1 MRGRIRSL
9 LACLLLATAW
19 AGWAPAQDARAGGF
33 PPRRGL
39 LDEGPAA
46 LHLVG
51 TVVRHRNAIPFYTLA
66 YYVDLRELRRAIG
79 PGRRSIEELARVLI
93 QGRIAQGY
101 VTRFEQGVGKERRV
115 AFLLENLELYW
126 EGGGFRRD
134 SPTLGAFLP
143 FFDAALERGEETQVW
158 IHRGVIYTRK
168 PGLRANRTE
177 DPDLCRAFAN
187 SYLGDLRKPGAD
199 RVLREDL
206 LRRLPALLEAIR

>member
-1 MRGRIRSL
+1 MRARVPTL
-9 LACLLLATAW
+9 LACLAVATALTV
-19 AGWAPAQDARAGGF
+19 PARAETRAGGF
-33 PPRRGL
+33 PARRGF
-39 LDEGPAA
+39 LDEGPAT
-46 LHLVG
+46 LQLVG

-79 PGRRSIEELARVLI
+79 PGRRSLQELAQVLI

-101 VTRFEQGVGKERRV
+101 VTRFEQGIGKERRV
-115 AFLLENLELYW
+115 DFLLENLEQYW

-134 SPTLGAFLP
+134 APALRSFLP

-158 IHRGVIYTRK
+158 IHRGVIFTRK

-177 DPDLCRAFAN
+177 DPELCRAFAN

-199 RVLREDL
+199 RILREDL
-206 LRRLPALLEAIR
+206 LRQLPALLERVR